1 MKKQPINWSK
11 IGREYRT
18 TSASVRTIAHRHSV
32 SESAIRKRA
41 KAAGWTRPERAPKAP
56 AKRKRLSVTYEVS
69 ETPVTPEA
77 VSPEVLI
84 GRGHDLALR
93 MLDELNAATSHV
105 GALEGFII
113 EATEGASQ
121 RRVEAMMKSIS
132 LSERANTLRTLAF
145 ALKTLA
151 ETKDTGTG
159 GKKEQRK
166 AAAAKVGSAGR
177 FAAPAAPKLAVDN
190 TR

>member
-1 MKKQPINWSK
+1 MKKQQINWTK
-11 IGREYRT
+11 IGRDYRT
-18 TSASVRTIAHRHSV
+18 SDKSVRTIAHQHSV
-32 SESAIRKRA
+32 SEGAIRKRA

-69 ETPVTPEA
+69 ETTVTPEA
-77 VSPEVLI
+77 VSPEALI
-84 GRGHDLALR
+84 GRSHDLALR

-113 EATEGASQ
+113 EATEGESQ

-132 LSERANTLRTLAF
+132 LSERANTLRTLAV

-151 ETKDTGTG
+151 ETKDAGTG

-166 AAAAKVGSAGR
+166 AAAEKVGGGSR
-177 FAAPAAPKLAVDN
+177 FAPRPGPRLAVIN
-190 TR
+190 S